1 MRARETTKVI
11 SGRRWTYT
19 LLRYFAPFIVTGIA
33 AVVWLTW
40 PVMHNEHFV
49 ISLAAVIVCARFF
62 GFGPAVVCTSLC
74 ALALDYFIFPPAGF
88 GMSRNDG
95 ERLTVFIVISLLTA
109 GLARKRKLAE
119 RQAGETQQRMAAI
132 VESSDDAILSTTSDG
147 VITSW
152 NPGAQMLYGYAE
164 VEAVGRHISF
174 LLPPDARQGI
184 YTVLTT
190 ARQGK
195 HVGSFRTE
203 HIRKD
208 GSCVTVLL
216 SVSPLRNSKTGVIG
230 CSAIA
235 RDITAQEKAEEML
248 RRNEKLATAGR
259 LASMI
264 AHEIN
269 NPLEAI
275 TNLLYLARHDSGAR
289 DDYLRLAEKEV
300 QRIGGIAQQTLGLVR
315 ENTSATNLNVAETV
329 DQVLHLYFRKLSG
342 KHIEV
347 VKEYDQSASICGFAG
362 ELRQLFSNL
371 VINAVD
377 AMNDGGRLRIHIQSS
392 HEWNNGSRAGVR
404 VTIADTGRGIQRSE
418 MGHLF
423 EPFYTTKQDIGTGL
437 GLWISSGIV
446 EKHQGRIHVRSTTT
460 AGRSGTVFSV
470 FLPGAVEKD
479 KAA

>member
-1 MRARETTKVI
+1 MQASDTTKLSTVP
-11 SGRRWTYT
+11 RWIYT
-19 LLRYFAPFIVTGIA
+19 LLRYLAPFIVTGIA

-49 ISLAAVIVCARFF
+49 ISLAAVIICARFF
-62 GFGPAVVCTSLC
+62 GFGPAVVCTGLCSL
-74 ALALDYFIFPPAGF
+74 ALAYFIFPPPGF
-88 GMSRNDG
+88 GVTQNDT

-119 RQAGETQQRMAAI
+119 RQAGEAQQHMAAI

-147 VITSW
+147 MITSW

-164 VEAVGRHISF
+164 AEAIGRPISF
-174 LLPPDARQGI
+174 LLPMDARQGI
-184 YTVLTT
+184 YSVLTT

-203 HIRKD
+203 HLRKD
-208 GSCVTVLL
+208 GSRVTVLL
-216 SVSPLRNSKTGVIG
+216 SVSPLRNSKRVVVG

-275 TNLLYLARHDSGAR
+275 TNLLYLARHDSDAR

-315 ENTSATNLNVAETV
+315 ENASATDLNVAETL
-329 DQVLHLYFRKLSG
+329 DQVLHLYFRKLNS

-347 VKEYDQSASICGFAG
+347 FKEYDRNARIRGFAG

-377 AMNDGGRLRIHIQSS
+377 AMDEGGKLRIHVQNSRDWS
-392 HEWNNGSRAGVR
+392 DGYRAGVR
-404 VTIADTGRGIQRSE
+404 VTIADTGHGIQRSE

-446 EKHQGRIHVRSTTT
+446 EKHQGRIHVRSTTA
-460 AGRSGTVFSV
+460 AGHSGTVFSV
-470 FLPGAVEKD
+470 FLPGTVEKH